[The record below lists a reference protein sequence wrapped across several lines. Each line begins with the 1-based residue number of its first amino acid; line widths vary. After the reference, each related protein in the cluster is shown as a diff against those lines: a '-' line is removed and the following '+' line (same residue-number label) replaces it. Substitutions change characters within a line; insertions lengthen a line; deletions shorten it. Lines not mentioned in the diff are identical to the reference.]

1 MRFLINRALANL
13 RAFNRL
19 SHETGE
25 FSCDRSMALGC
36 LRQILR
42 FQPNSRTG
50 RHVGALTA
58 PNAATKVT
66 KTRKHETRKT
76 GKGRTTNAQDSTS
89 SAGRCRTI
97 DARHHWLLHRRTS
110 GARAGTAG
118 NNLLASALSR
128 VSGGRYQ
135 LRARE
140 AVPGVAL
147 LAEGMRRKV
156 L

>member
-1 MRFLINRALANL
+1 MSELL
-13 RAFNRL
+13 
-19 SHETGE
+19 
-25 FSCDRSMALGC
+25 
-36 LRQILR
+36 LRQMR
-42 FQPNSRTG
+42 PRKSRK
-50 RHVGALTA
+50 RE
-58 PNAATKVT
+58 NTKPE
-66 KTRKHETRKT
+66 R
-76 GKGRTTNAQDSTS
+76 RTTNAQDSKS

>member
-1 MRFLINRALANL
+1 MARWQICVLSIASATKQASFRAIGLW
-13 RAFNRL
+13 
-19 SHETGE
+19 
-25 FSCDRSMALGC
+25 RSVC

-42 FQPNSRTG
+42 LQPNSRTG

-76 GKGRTTNAQDSTS
+76 GKSIEHLEPVHHAQILNYM
-89 SAGRCRTI
+89 RVVRM
-97 DARHHWLLHRRTS
+97 
-110 GARAGTAG
+110 RAG
-118 NNLLASALSR
+118 LLMNFN
-128 VSGGRYQ
+128 
-135 LRARE
+135 
-140 AVPGVAL
+140 VAL